1 MGFYATNKR
10 AKEFIKEHNL
20 NERSLIELNLCLGD
34 LKEFPKE
41 NKNQIRF
48 YEKVKKHLQLSK

>member
-1 MGFYATNKR
+1 MGYVTKKQV
-10 AKEFIKEHNL
+10 KEFVEQHQL

-41 NKNQIRF
+41 NKNQIKF
-48 YEKVKKHLQLSK
+48 YEKVKKHLEVSK

>member
-1 MGFYATNKR
+1 MGFYVTNKR
-10 AKEFIKEHNL
+10 VKNFIKEQNL
-20 NERSLIELNLCLGD
+20 NQSSLIELNLCLGD

-48 YEKVKKHLQLSK
+48 YEKVKKHLQISK

>member
-1 MGFYATNKR
+1 MGFYVTNKR
-10 AKEFIKEHNL
+10 VKNFIKEHNL
-20 NERSLIELNLCLGD
+20 NQSSLIELNLCLGD

-48 YEKVKKHLQLSK
+48 YEKVKKHLQISK